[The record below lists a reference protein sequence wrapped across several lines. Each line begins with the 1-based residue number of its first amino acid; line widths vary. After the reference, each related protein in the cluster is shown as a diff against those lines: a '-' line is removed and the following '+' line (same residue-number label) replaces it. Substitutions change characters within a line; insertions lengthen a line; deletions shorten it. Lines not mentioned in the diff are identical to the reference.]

1 MCMCVHADT
10 HTQIF
15 KPHIHRPEWLTLA
28 EGRKEKARKGL
39 EVGALSNFV
48 QPLDDKPSEDSLGF
62 HSGLAVHQPP
72 ALVFHLG
79 NSGHTSCISEL
90 QFGGHIYL
98 SSSLS
103 YSVSASSSCFLPL
116 LLRT

>member
-10 HTQIF
+10 HKIF

-48 QPLDDKPSEDSLGF
+48 QPLDDKPSEDSLRF
-62 HSGLAVHQPP
+62 HSGLAVH
-72 ALVFHLG
+72 
-79 NSGHTSCISEL
+79 
-90 QFGGHIYL
+90 
-98 SSSLS
+98 
-103 YSVSASSSCFLPL
+103 
-116 LLRT
+116 